1 VLKIPSGPGWLG
13 SRFTALWTARKLI
26 FAPRV
31 LAFVDL
37 LFQPSLYGLPTVA
50 DVTAHTV
57 ADWAVTFASP
67 AIQGVNGDAQHFR
80 DIRE

>member
-1 VLKIPSGPGWLG
+1 L
-13 SRFTALWTARKLI
+13 
-26 FAPRV
+26 
-31 LAFVDL
+31 VDL
-37 LFQPSLYGLPTVA
+37 LFQPSLDGLPTVA